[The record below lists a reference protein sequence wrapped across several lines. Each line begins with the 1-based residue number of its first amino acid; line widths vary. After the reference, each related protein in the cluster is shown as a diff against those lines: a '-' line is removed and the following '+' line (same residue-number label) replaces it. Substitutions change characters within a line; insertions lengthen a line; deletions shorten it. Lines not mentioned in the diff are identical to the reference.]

1 MALSLLIVLLVVVAL
16 APVAVNDTS
25 NQLALELATVPV
37 CPVYEREDNVTVVYL
52 VSKGSDV
59 SQFDIQN
66 RFGSKHERCF
76 ANYLNESQSNSMD
89 AAGKLT
95 GICLPQCYVPYHH
108 RYYTFTER
116 E

>member
-1 MALSLLIVLLVVVAL
+1 MALSLPILLLVVVAL
-16 APVAVNDTS
+16 VPVAVNDTS
-25 NQLALELATVPV
+25 NQLALELSTIPV
-37 CPVYEREDNVTVVYL
+37 CPDKREANVTVVYL

-76 ANYLNESQSNSMD
+76 ASYQNASQSNSMD

-95 GICLPQCYVPYHH
+95 GVFTPVLRAISSR
-108 RYYTFTER
+108 RYR
-116 E
+116 EP